1 MTSSSP
7 EEWDSNVTD
16 SQSLTS
22 NSEYLGSHQ
31 SHTDFN
37 YTAFCITLKL
47 WNSRTLH
54 GTCYWDIGTWCIL
67 YQYWIKIA
75 CTHVIWRCVYHSDLK
90 VQMPSWLPMV
100 TSTADCTARAW
111 QSTRQSKQGSAA
123 NFNKPSFGSLID
135 FPSSTDLLTATR
147 HTQLWDGYI
156 GSGTGIAPKSKDRNL
171 RNCRNSKTWV
181 RAWVRKEWTYGHSS
195 HMSMQVYANILKWFD
210 FDQVLECCI
219 HQIPKNEWH
228 DSTH

>member
-1 MTSSSP
+1 M
-7 EEWDSNVTD
+7 W
-16 SQSLTS
+16 
-22 NSEYLGSHQ
+22 SE
-31 SHTDFN
+31 DV
-37 YTAFCITLKL
+37 YTILI
-47 WNSRTLH
+47 SRCKCPV
-54 GTCYWDIGTWCIL
+54 GCPWWP
-67 YQYWIKIA
+67 Q
-75 CTHVIWRCVYHSDLK
+75 
-90 VQMPSWLPMV
+90 LP
-100 TSTADCTARAW
+100 TARPERGKA
-111 QSTRQSKQGSAA
+111 RGAA

-195 HMSMQVYANILKWFD
+195 NMSMQVYANILKWFD